1 MPRALPSGLPSLLCC
16 PRPRRFPSALPCR
29 QDGFALPI
37 AVGGSLL
44 LLLSSGSLQ
53 LLALHSRARMV
64 DQQRQL
70 QVEDLLA
77 SAAQQQAAVLA
88 TQANCLL
95 AVDLAQWTAVAP
107 GCGLGGDQVAAL
119 QQGQVG
125 SQGYRVAAYRPAAAA
140 ASAELELQLTGERPW
155 RGVYRLGLAQAAG
168 APGQLQVIAIQELGL
183 RGARA

>member
-1 MPRALPSGLPSLLCC
+1 MPRALPS
-16 PRPRRFPSALPCR
+16 ALPGPLR
-29 QDGFALPI
+29 GPRALHGRPDGFALPL
-37 AVGGSLL
+37 ALGGSLL

-53 LLALHSRARMV
+53 LLALHSRARVV
-64 DQQRQL
+64 DQQRRL

-77 SAAQQQAAVLA
+77 SAAQQQIAALA

-95 AVDLAQWTAVAP
+95 AVDQSQWAAVAP
-107 GCGLGGDQVAAL
+107 SCGLGDGQVAAL

-125 SQGYRVAAYRPAAAA
+125 GQGYRVAAYRPAGGAI

-155 RGVYRLGLAQAAG
+155 RAAYRLGLAPAAG
-168 APGQLQVIAIQELGL
+168 ATQQLQVTAVQELGL

>member
-1 MPRALPSGLPSLLCC
+1 MPRALPSTL
-16 PRPRRFPSALPCR
+16 PRPLRCPCALQNRR
-29 QDGFALPI
+29 DGFALPV
-37 AVGGSLL
+37 ALGGSLL

-53 LLALHSRARMV
+53 LLALHNRARVV
-64 DQQRQL
+64 DQQRHL

-77 SAAQQQAAVLA
+77 SAAQQQVAALV

-95 AVDLAQWTAVAP
+95 AVDLVQWAAVAP
-107 GCGLGGDQVAAL
+107 SCGLGEEAVAAL

-125 SQGYRVAAYRPAAAA
+125 GQGYRVAAYRPAAGAA

-155 RGVYRLGLAQAAG
+155 RAVYRLGLAPAA
-168 APGQLQVIAIQELGL
+168 ASTAQLQVTAVQELGL